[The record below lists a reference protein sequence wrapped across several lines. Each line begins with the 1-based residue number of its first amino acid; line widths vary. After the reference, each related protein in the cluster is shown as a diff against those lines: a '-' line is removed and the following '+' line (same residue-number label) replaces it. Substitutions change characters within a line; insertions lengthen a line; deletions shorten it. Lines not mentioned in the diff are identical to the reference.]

1 MKILRTMFE
10 KIQDQENTI
19 KYTIIMM
26 LPRIFEIVLIIYSW
40 KFAFGKISGY
50 QITFLNL
57 YHRFFQNFFRFLQ
70 NRQLNFSKMNKQT
83 CFWRKTRKT
92 RAVQI
97 RSPAG
102 KAHF

>member
-40 KFAFGKISGY
+40 KFAFGKVSGY
-50 QITFLNL
+50 QIIF
-57 YHRFFQNFFRFLQ
+57 
-70 NRQLNFSKMNKQT
+70 
-83 CFWRKTRKT
+83 
-92 RAVQI
+92 
-97 RSPAG
+97 
-102 KAHF
+102 